1 MKIPEAL
8 RKDNSLQD
16 SNPWSLDIPKLPEK
30 QRDVILKQAFGDQ
43 KSLNDFQFILRD
55 IMQGDNSLRDRE
67 EYKHLNLPQI
77 RVALEWL
84 IENEVMSEQ
93 LKGLL
98 ITEPWRVAFKREPPT
113 PSSFLDE
120 KYLGPMVEN
129 LWRPLRRSFI
139 DFFDPLKSWR
149 TAVLVA
155 SIGSGKST
163 LTCLIFAY
171 ISVCYA
177 LMWSPHKFF
186 SKMSTSVFALVF
198 CAVSQKKGSEV
209 YLEPILQL
217 FESSPY
223 FERLRT
229 HGEMKEA
236 ERLNLRSEDVEK
248 IQFTTSSPSSVLQS
262 LNGLNWKLI
271 AQAGSLLGV
280 NILGGAMTE
289 LSFFHEAGWGE
300 DKIRTF
306 FTKLRQR
313 ISNRFSNSY
322 YARMILDS
330 SPYSMENFPDSWI
343 WGEAQES
350 TDNFFYTGSRWDL
363 FPEEF
368 DEVYKVEYDESTGRI
383 VDLKSEFD
391 WDNSFMLYKG
401 GNGKLP
407 LPIPEE
413 WEAARYDAVDLIR
426 CPRRRITANGVED
439 FLQKANENPIEFMR
453 DICGIPSG
461 TADRIFYD
469 PEKVEAC
476 FSSGLKNIY
485 GCIKAPAMEDPEHLI
500 WNQVSQ
506 TFFYKVMDK
515 YHFYYAPELVR
526 CVSVDQSLSKD
537 MTSIAMSHIEMDP
550 VRIDPQTQQ
559 PMRLF
564 VTDFTI
570 MINPKGGLINLDAI
584 KFFIHDLRRLG
595 NLRIVHTSFD
605 GYESASTKQ
614 FLLRSGMTVDYV
626 SVDRDN
632 APYQTF
638 IDMVF
643 KNRWYCGK
651 NVFVKNNMKSLQMR
665 KRKVSGSLK
674 IDHSKGEL
682 VYDTTGNWDV
692 DLAGI
697 NAKDSTDA
705 IAGNIWLMTT
715 YMQDFPPIK
724 KFNPVESLDRTY
736 EIVSKK
742 NEEYLSGMN
751 LI

>member
-1 MKIPEAL
+1 MRKI
-8 RKDNSLQD
+8 K
-16 SNPWSLDIPKLPEK
+16 SLDQTDLIVDTDPWKLEIPSLPERE
-30 QRDVILKQAFGDQ
+30 RDSILKTHFDDPKAV
-43 KSLNDFQFILRD
+43 NDLQYILRD
-55 IMQGDNSLRDRE
+55 IMQGDDSLRDRE
-67 EYKHLNLPQI
+67 EYKHLNLPLI

-84 IENEVMSEQ
+84 IEEEMMDDK
-93 LKGLL
+93 LKVLL
-98 ITEPWRVAFKREPPT
+98 AAEPWRMTFKREPPT
-113 PSSFLDE
+113 PKQFLDE

-129 LWRPLRRSFI
+129 LWRPLRRGFV
-139 DFFDPLKSWR
+139 DFFDPLRSWR
-149 TAVLVA
+149 TAVLAA

-171 ISVCYA
+171 IAVCFA
-177 LMWSPHKFF
+177 LMWSPHKYF

-198 CAVSQKKGSEV
+198 CAVSQKKSSEV

-236 ERLNLRSEDVEK
+236 EQINLKRSDVEK
-248 IQFTTSSPSSVLQS
+248 IQFTTSTPSSVLQS
-262 LNGLNWKLI
+262 LNGLNWKMI
-271 AQAGSLLGV
+271 ANATSLLGV

-300 DKIRTF
+300 EKIRTF

-330 SPYSMENFPDSWI
+330 SPYSTENFPDSWI
-343 WGEAQES
+343 WGEAQDS

-368 DEVYKVEYDESTGRI
+368 PDTHTVEYDEETGHFTK
-383 VDLKSEFD
+383 LESHYD
-391 WDNSFMLYKG
+391 WDNSFMLFRG
-401 GNGKLP
+401 GNEKLP
-407 LPIPEE
+407 QVVEDEP
-413 WEAARYDAVDLIR
+413 ASRKYDAVDMIK
-426 CPRRRITANGVED
+426 CPKKRITPNGVED
-439 FLQKANENPIEFMR
+439 YLSKANENPMEFMR
-453 DICGIPSG
+453 DICGVPSG
-461 TADRIFYD
+461 TADRIFWD
-469 PEKVEAC
+469 NSKVEAC
-476 FSSGLKNIY
+476 FSSGLKNVY

-500 WNQVSQ
+500 WNQISTQ
-506 TFFYKVMDK
+506 FFYKVMDK

-526 CVSVDQSLSKD
+526 CISVDQSLSKD
-537 MTSIAMSHIEMDP
+537 MTSIAMSHVEFDPDRIDSETRQP
-550 VRIDPQTQQ
+550 VRVFI
-559 PMRLF
+559 
-564 VTDFTI
+564 TDFTI

-584 KFFIHDLRRLG
+584 KFFIWDLRRLG

-614 FLLRSGMTVDYV
+614 FLLRNGFTIDYV
-626 SVDRDN
+626 SMDRDN

-643 KNRWYCGK
+643 KNRWYCGR

-665 KRKVSGSLK
+665 KRRGSGSLK

-682 VYDTTGNWDV
+682 IYDVTGNWDT
-692 DLAGI
+692 DTAGV

-705 IAGNIWLMTT
+705 IAGNIWLMQS

-724 KFNPVESLDRTY
+724 KFNPVECLDRTY
-736 EIVSKK
+736 ESVIEKSSR
-742 NEEYLSGMN
+742 YLDSMN